1 MATQETT
8 IATQT
13 TSPPSQADLDA
24 VARCVE
30 DHAQALLAFLA
41 AAGESWDASPY
52 ERHLLTGLVGAQD
65 SPHQRAAG
73 Q

>member
-1 MATQETT
+1 MATTDTSIQSTT
-8 IATQT
+8 
-13 TSPPSQADLDA
+13 PPPPAELDA

-65 SPHQRAAG
+65 SPHQQAAG